1 MTIADLLKKPEIR
14 TLTEIPDP
22 TREIKGG
29 YAGDLLSWVM
39 GRAKPDD
46 IWITIMNN
54 INIVAVAT
62 LTDVSA
68 IILCEGVDAPSDVIA
83 KANEEDVLILQT
95 EMPAF
100 EIATLIGGEM

>member
-1 MTIADLLKKPEIR
+1 MTIADLLKKPGIKA
-14 TLTEIPDP
+14 LTEIPDE

-29 YAGDLLSWVM
+29 YVGDLLSWVM

-46 IWITIMNN
+46 AWITIMNN

-68 IILCEGVDAPSDVIA
+68 IILCEGVDIEADVIA
-83 KANEEDVLILQT
+83 KANDEGVLILQT
-95 EMPAF
+95 EKPAF
-100 EIATLIGGEM
+100 EIATELGGEM